1 VGLLCGI
8 GRVLWMVGRSV
19 VGGLWAQLLN
29 IESREFV
36 WSVVGGGCWEDGG
49 ETSRW
54 GYLYILRFL
63 FPFIMLT
70 SESHR

>member
-36 WSVVGGGCWEDGG
+36 WSVVAAGVGLPL
-49 ETSRW
+49 
-54 GYLYILRFL
+54 YLEISFSIYNVNFRI
-63 FPFIMLT
+63 
-70 SESHR
+70 S